1 MDERLRNKLN
11 QYEVTPPPGNWEAI
25 LTRLEDEPGSADIK
39 LSERLF
45 NFEVVPPS
53 IVWDNIAGQLQEEVD
68 AAPVVPMFPWKRV
81 AVAAS
86 IIGIAGL
93 ALFLYFSNSNKVV
106 PAGPAIVSTTTPVIV
121 PKNNDLQNNDQQ
133 NNDLPRAEVKQ
144 DPEPQQTLI
153 ADNNIS
159 RPKRQPLQSRIS
171 KTVSEP
177 SGPVEESSSVPETQY
192 LQLTP
197 SEPIESSDLSQPIA
211 VSAPPIKDASGKL
224 IIDNTLLFADGPRYI
239 TVTSPNGEQTRI
251 SSKFFELLDKLYNT
265 SSSGS
270 ANAEWKNRFEE
281 WRNKFLEE
289 NGFVPAAGNYMD
301 ILELKEM
308 LLEQ

>member
-1 MDERLRNKLN
+1 MDERLRNRLN

-25 LTRLEDEPGSADIK
+25 LTRLENEPDSADIK

-45 NFEVVPPS
+45 NFEVDPPS
-53 IVWDNIAGQLQEEVD
+53 IVWNNIASQLEEESH
-68 AAPVVPMFPWKRV
+68 AARVVPMFPWKRV

-86 IIGIAGL
+86 VIGIAGL
-93 ALFLYFSNSNKVV
+93 VLFLFFSNSSRVV
-106 PAGPAIVSTTTPVIV
+106 PAGPATVSTTTPVIV
-121 PKNNDLQNNDQQ
+121 PKNNDQQ
-133 NNDLPRAEVKQ
+133 PGEVKP
-144 DPEPQQTLI
+144 DPEPQQALI
-153 ADNNIS
+153 AENKIP
-159 RPKRQPLQSRIS
+159 RPKREPLQSRIS
-171 KTVSEP
+171 KTVSTP
-177 SGPVEESSSVPETQY
+177 SVPVEEFSPTSEIQY
-192 LQLTP
+192 HHLTP
-197 SEPIESSDLSQPIA
+197 SEPIESAGLSQPIA

-224 IIDNTLLFADGPRYI
+224 IIDNTLLFADGTRYI

-251 SSKFFELLDKLYNT
+251 SSKFFQLLDKLYNT
-265 SSSGS
+265 SASGS